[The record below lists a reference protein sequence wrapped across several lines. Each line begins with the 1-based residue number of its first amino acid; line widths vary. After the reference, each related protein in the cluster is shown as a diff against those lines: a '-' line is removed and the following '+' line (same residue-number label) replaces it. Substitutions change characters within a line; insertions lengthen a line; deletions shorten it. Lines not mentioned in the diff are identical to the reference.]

1 MNNIDFQAIEQTV
14 KAMTQDPSL
23 GMKKWNANITWKDG
37 VQNNLTIRDFSP
49 IPIDE
54 PATLGGKDLAPNPVE
69 YLIGAAASC
78 FAITFEVLASQS
90 GINLESLDVEIEADL
105 NAAVFLGLTKGNG
118 GILAPKM
125 SLTAKTSATE
135 EEINKVV
142 DLAMSK
148 SPVLLS
154 LNSKIDISI
163 MK

>member
-105 NAAVFLGLTKGNG
+105 K
-118 GILAPKM
+118 APKM